1 MATNVDTA
9 KTFIKAATNIVQALG
24 EANPREDEFDDLL
37 LKHERL
43 CRTALQYMDL
53 QERIG
58 FFLGEMGEIEKE
70 IQPEDSTPTIVPIR
84 PAAPVEEPVAEE
96 HPVEQPFPVATPAT
110 TTETTT
116 KAEEVKPVAPSV
128 TLDEV
133 KTAFTTAARSGVKVA
148 DIIHD
153 AGYAKLSDVPPD
165 KYADLMAALAEV
177 TA

>member
-84 PAAPVEEPVAEE
+84 PAPSVEKVDEPVAEE
-96 HPVEQPFPVATPAT
+96 HPVEQPFPAAVP
-110 TTETTT
+110 
-116 KAEEVKPVAPSV
+116 KAEEPKPVAPSV